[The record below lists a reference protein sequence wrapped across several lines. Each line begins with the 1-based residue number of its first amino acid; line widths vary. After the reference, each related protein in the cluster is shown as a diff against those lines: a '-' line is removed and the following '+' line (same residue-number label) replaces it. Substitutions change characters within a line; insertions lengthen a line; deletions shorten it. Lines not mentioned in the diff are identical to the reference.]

1 MGQPLRVG
9 QLARGHRDRITQILD
24 ATRVFRPEEVEV
36 ALELFD
42 ETFPADGARS
52 NDILASP
59 DSTVYRLPST
69 DCGSTDYR
77 LPSTDC
83 STTAH
88 RLPPTACSYAF
99 LGAFTPEDE
108 LVGYACY
115 GPTPDTDRTFDLY
128 WIAVDPGAQGSGS
141 GTRLL
146 TEVERRLQGQNAR
159 MLIVETSSRS
169 EYASTR
175 HFYEKRGY
183 AEAARVREFY
193 APLDDRIIFTK
204 RFHSPE
210 GGERCS
216 NE

>member
-1 MGQPLRVG
+1 VDQSLRVG

-42 ETFPADGARS
+42 ETFPSDASRS
-52 NDILASP
+52 CAANAASQ
-59 DSTVYRLPST
+59 
-69 DCGSTDYR
+69 STDYR
-77 LPSTDC
+77 LPSTDRSATGYRLPATGC
-83 STTAH
+83 ST
-88 RLPPTACSYAF
+88 YAF
-99 LGAFTPEDE
+99 LGAFTPDDE

-128 WIAVDPGAQGSGS
+128 WIAVDPDAQGGGG

-169 EYASTR
+169 EYAPTR

>member
-1 MGQPLRVG
+1 MDQPLRVG
-9 QLARGHRDRITQILD
+9 QLVRGHRDRITQILD

-42 ETFPADGARS
+42 EAFPAD
-52 NDILASP
+52 
-59 DSTVYRLPST
+59 DSRVGDGTQSAETTGYRPPAAGCSSTGYRLPATGCSA
-69 DCGSTDYR
+69 TDY
-77 LPSTDC
+77 S
-83 STTAH
+83 
-88 RLPPTACSYAF
+88 F
-99 LGAFTPEDE
+99 LGAFTPEDQ

-128 WIAVDPGAQGSGS
+128 WIAVEPGAQGSGS

-169 EYASTR
+169 EYAPTR
-175 HFYEKRGY
+175 HFYQKRGY
-183 AEAARVREFY
+183 AEAARVRDFY

-204 RFHSPE
+204 RFHSPN
-210 GGERCS
+210 GGERFS
-216 NE
+216 DE

>member
-1 MGQPLRVG
+1 VDQPLRVG

-42 ETFPADGARS
+42 ETFPADSARS
-52 NDILASP
+52 DDVLASSVP
-59 DSTVYRLPST
+59 TVYRLPT
-69 DCGSTDYR
+69 PATGYR
-77 LPSTDC
+77 LPATGYS
-83 STTAH
+83 
-88 RLPPTACSYAF
+88 F
-99 LGAFTPEDE
+99 LGAFTPDDE

-128 WIAVDPGAQGSGS
+128 WIAVDPGAQRGGS
-141 GTRLL
+141 GTQLL
-146 TEVERRLQGQNAR
+146 TEVERRLRGENAR

-169 EYASTR
+169 EYAPTR

>member
-1 MGQPLRVG
+1 VVQTLRVG
-9 QLARGHRDRITQILD
+9 RLDRGHRDRITEILD

-42 ETFPADGARS
+42 ETFPPGA
-52 NDILASP
+52 
-59 DSTVYRLPST
+59 V
-69 DCGSTDYR
+69 STDYR
-77 LPSTDC
+77 LPSTD
-83 STTAH
+83 S
-88 RLPPTACSYAF
+88 SYDF
-99 LGAFTPEDE
+99 LGAFTPEDQ

-128 WIAVDPGAQGSGS
+128 WIAVEPGAQGSGS

-146 TEVERRLQGQNAR
+146 TEVERKLQGQNAR

-169 EYASTR
+169 EYAPTR

-183 AEAARVREFY
+183 AEAARVRDFY

-210 GGERCS
+210 GGERFS
-216 NE
+216 DE

>member
-42 ETFPADGARS
+42 EAFPSHDSRAGDEQ
-52 NDILASP
+52 SP
-59 DSTVYRLPST
+59 Q
-69 DCGSTDYR
+69 STDYR
-77 LPSTDC
+77 LPSTVC
-83 STTAH
+83 SSTGY
-88 RLPPTACSYAF
+88 RLPATACSSTDYSF
-99 LGAFTPEDE
+99 LGAFTPDDE

-128 WIAVDPGAQGSGS
+128 WIAVDPDAQGGGS

-169 EYASTR
+169 EYAPTR

-183 AEAARVREFY
+183 AEAARVRDFY

-204 RFHSPE
+204 RFHSPN
-210 GGERCS
+210 GGERFS
-216 NE
+216 DE

>member
-1 MGQPLRVG
+1 VDHPLRVG

-42 ETFPADGARS
+42 ETFSAD
-52 NDILASP
+52 
-59 DSTVYRLPST
+59 DSHAGDGNQSAESTGYRLPATGCS
-69 DCGSTDYR
+69 STDYR

-83 STTAH
+83 NTTGYQ
-88 RLPPTACSYAF
+88 LPATGYSF
-99 LGAFTPEDE
+99 LGAFTPEDQ

-183 AEAARVREFY
+183 AEAARVRDFY

-204 RFHSPE
+204 RFHSPS
-210 GGERCS
+210 GGERFS
-216 NE
+216 DE

>member
-1 MGQPLRVG
+1 VGQPLRVG
-9 QLARGHRDRITQILD
+9 QLTLGHRDRVTEILD

-42 ETFPADGARS
+42 ETFPADSVRA
-52 NDILASP
+52 DDVLASS
-59 DSTVYRLPST
+59 DSTVNRLPST
-69 DCGSTDYR
+69 D
-77 LPSTDC
+77 
-83 STTAH
+83 
-88 RLPPTACSYAF
+88 CSYAF

-128 WIAVDPGAQGSGS
+128 WIAVDPGAQGSGG

-146 TEVERRLQGQNAR
+146 TEVERTLQRQNAR

-169 EYASTR
+169 EYAPTR

-183 AEAARVREFY
+183 AEAARVRDFY

-204 RFHSPE
+204 RFHSPS
-210 GGERCS
+210 GGERFS
-216 NE
+216 DE

>member
-1 MGQPLRVG
+1 VDQPLRVG

-42 ETFPADGARS
+42 ETFPSDASRS
-52 NDILASP
+52 GVVDAS
-59 DSTVYRLPST
+59 SSAPST
-69 DCGSTDYR
+69 GDVVDSEQ
-77 LPSTDC
+77 SA
-83 STTAH
+83 AH

-99 LGAFTPEDE
+99 LGAFTPDDE

-128 WIAVDPGAQGSGS
+128 WIAVDPGAQGGGG
-141 GTRLL
+141 GTQLL
-146 TEVERRLQGQNAR
+146 TEVERRLRGENAR

>member
-9 QLARGHRDRITQILD
+9 QLARGHRDRITEILD
-24 ATRVFRPEEVEV
+24 STRVFRREEIEV

-42 ETFPADGARS
+42 ESFPDT
-52 NDILASP
+52 
-59 DSTVYRLPST
+59 TVYRLPST
-69 DCGSTDYR
+69 DYS
-77 LPSTDC
+77 
-83 STTAH
+83 
-88 RLPPTACSYAF
+88 F

-128 WIAVDPGAQGSGS
+128 WIAVEPGAQGSGS

-146 TEVERRLQGQNAR
+146 TEVEKQLQGQNAR

-169 EYASTR
+169 EYAPTR
-175 HFYEKRGY
+175 RFYEKRGY

-204 RFHSPE
+204 RFHSPD

-216 NE
+216 DE

>member
-1 MGQPLRVG
+1 MVQPLRVG

-42 ETFPADGARS
+42 EAFRPD
-52 NDILASP
+52 ASQS
-59 DSTVYRLPST
+59 D
-69 DCGSTDYR
+69 DY
-77 LPSTDC
+77 S
-83 STTAH
+83 
-88 RLPPTACSYAF
+88 F

-128 WIAVDPGAQGSGS
+128 WIAVDPDAQGGGS

-146 TEVERRLQGQNAR
+146 TEVERRLHGQNAR

-169 EYASTR
+169 EYAPTR

-183 AEAARVREFY
+183 AEAARVRDFY

-210 GGERCS
+210 GGERFS
-216 NE
+216 DE